1 MCILYFNK
9 IYIKIPLIKFL
20 ICPKQ
25 NLVTQDL
32 LGAHPLFLFSSCAL
46 VGISLVYIRGPAQ
59 ADPCFS
65 LCMWDTQQK
74 YGQKPG
80 SVDVF
85 SLRMVV

>member
-46 VGISLVYIRGPAQ
+46 VGISIVYIRGPAQ